1 MKKIRIVAKE
11 LIIEQDIKNLLQ
23 AQKTAAE
30 KGDAKGAI
38 VLSKEIIRLANKF
51 GQKIIEIGTEKNNQY
66 AGAPPNECENMRN
79 LERKGVI

>member
-30 KGDAKGAI
+30 KGDVKGAI

-66 AGAPPNECENMRN
+66 AKKSNRN
-79 LERKGVI
+79 LRIVKEREV

>member
-1 MKKIRIVAKE
+1 MEKLRSVHIVAKE

-38 VLSKEIIRLANKF
+38 VLSKEIISLANKF
-51 GQKIIEIGTEKNNQY
+51 GQKIIEIDTEKNNQY
-66 AGAPPNECENMRN
+66 AGAPPNECEKYIAGF
-79 LERKGVI
+79 E

>member
-51 GQKIIEIGTEKNNQY
+51 GQKIIEIGTEKKQ
-66 AGAPPNECENMRN
+66 PICR
-79 LERKGVI
+79 RSTK

>member
-51 GQKIIEIGTEKNNQY
+51 GQKIIEIGTKKNQY
-66 AGAPPNECENMRN
+66 AGAPPNECEKYVAGF
-79 LERKGVI
+79 E